1 MTESSGGDPPPG
13 WYYASGDPFGT
24 QRWWDGRQWVGG
36 PQWVQ
41 QPQLAY
47 RDGRPLP
54 ELGRTLAEPG
64 RRIVARIIDALI
76 ESVFTV
82 VPVVIW
88 FLQDTSRNAD
98 DLQTPPSWFLL
109 GSLFALAYEIGFVAV
124 KGATPGK
131 MAMGIEVI
139 RMDGTAPPGWSTA
152 VKRIVLDL
160 IGVVPGIG
168 VLISL
173 VLTVISFVFL
183 FTDDRRRTLDDR
195 VASTYVVNRTR

>member
-1 MTESSGGDPPPG
+1 MTESSGGAPPPG
-13 WYYASGDPFGT
+13 WYYASGDPLGT

-36 PQWVQ
+36 PQWMP
-41 QPQLAY
+41 QPQLVHG
-47 RDGRPLP
+47 DGRPLP

-64 RRIVARIIDALI
+64 RRIVARIIDLII

-82 VPVVIW
+82 VPAVIW
-88 FLQDTSRNAD
+88 VLQDTSRDAE
-98 DLQTPPSWFLL
+98 DLQTPPGWLLL
-109 GSLFALAYEIGFVAV
+109 GSVLALAYEIVFVAV

-139 RMDGTAPPGWSTA
+139 RMDGTSPPGWSTS

-173 VLTVISFVFL
+173 VLFVISFVFL
-183 FTDDRRRTLDDR
+183 FSDDRRRTLDDR
-195 VASTYVVNRTR
+195 VASTYVVNRHR